1 MDSFSVSVDATAL
14 LALMDRVGP
23 SLDFHCRDVG
33 RETAKRIAAEATARV
48 KRRTGVTATGIKWDM
63 TYDGKGY
70 VVTAYTKGHQPDPV
84 DIYLEH
90 GTKYSYA
97 QPFFFAS
104 ALLEEGPHMRRLTER
119 IEEVL
124 RDLGR

>member
-1 MDSFSVSVDATAL
+1 MDAKEL
-14 LALMDRVGP
+14 LAMFDRVGP

-33 RETAKRIAAEATARV
+33 RETAKKIAAEATARV
-48 KRRTGVTATGIKWDM
+48 KRRTGVTATGIAWDM
-63 TYDGKGY
+63 SYDGKGY

-84 DIYLEH
+84 DIYLEK
-90 GTKYSYA
+90 GTSRMYA
-97 QPFFFAS
+97 RPFFFAS
-104 ALLEEGPHMRRLTER
+104 ALLEEGPHMRRLQDR